1 MPRKKLILICQFGG
15 EFVTSDD
22 GCLTYTGGEAQA
34 LDINHET
41 IFHDLRLEMAK
52 MFNLEY
58 KSLSIK
64 YFLPGNRQTLIT
76 LANDKDLKRMYDFHG
91 DSVTADVFVLGR
103 EGFNPEDLPMHA
115 SRPSGIKLAKTVPAS
130 VASQDPTDTLSVAPA
145 DDANTHL
152 SVTLDM
158 NATPADTVKKRRRT
172 ASWKVGASDPA
183 IVAVTDKV
191 KETRK
196 SASRKKSFR
205 NHGAAALV
213 VEEEQQPMQSD
224 VPWVDISLYSST
236 DVNSKDISLEE
247 MVASWKDGI
256 VGVGQEFKNVVE
268 FRDAL
273 QKYAIAHR
281 FVYRLKKNDTNR
293 ASGVCV
299 AEGCSWSIH
308 ASWVPSDQ
316 VFRIKKMNKAHT
328 CGGESWKAAHPAKS
342 WLVSVIKDRLR
353 DSPHRKPKDIATC
366 ILKDFGIELNY
377 TQVWRGIEEARK
389 QLQGSYKEAYAQ
401 LPWFCDKMVEANPGS
416 SVELFIDD
424 DSKFQRLF
432 VSFHASI
439 HGFKNGCRPLLFLDS
454 ASLKSKYHEV
464 LLTATALDG
473 DDSAFPVA
481 FAIVDIENDNN
492 WHWFL
497 EQLRSAISTS
507 QSLTF
512 VSDKEK
518 GLLKSVL
525 EVFEN
530 AHHGYSI
537 YPLLDDFMRNL
548 RGPFHGDG
556 KAALP
561 ASFFAA
567 AHTVRFDSF
576 KMFTE
581 QIKQVSSKAYDWLMQ
596 IEPECWTNAFFKG
609 EIYNQ
614 ITVNIVELYTN
625 WIEEVWELPIIRKVE
640 ALGCKMMEL
649 MDKREMDSNGWTTNL
664 APSKEKKLQEETL
677 KAQAFKVLFSSDTV
691 FEVHGDSIFVVD
703 IVTRDC
709 SCMEWALTGLP
720 CCHAI
725 AVFNR
730 IGRSVYDYCSKYYTV
745 DSYRSTYSKS
755 INPVLDIFE
764 PLGEEDASE
773 VRQVLPPTTPRPP
786 TQPKEKQYKRKREL
800 KRVMTCTRCKGEG
813 HNKATCKETL

>member
-1 MPRKKLILICQFGG
+1 
-15 EFVTSDD
+15 
-22 GCLTYTGGEAQA
+22 
-34 LDINHET
+34 
-41 IFHDLRLEMAK
+41 
-52 MFNLEY
+52 
-58 KSLSIK
+58 
-64 YFLPGNRQTLIT
+64 
-76 LANDKDLKRMYDFHG
+76 MYDFHG

-115 SRPSGIKLAKTVPAS
+115 SRPSGIKLAKTVPVS

-145 DDANTHL
+145 DDANAHL

-299 AEGCSWSIH
+299 AE
-308 ASWVPSDQ
+308 
-316 VFRIKKMNKAHT
+316 
-328 CGGESWKAAHPAKS
+328 
-342 WLVSVIKDRLR
+342 
-353 DSPHRKPKDIATC
+353 
-366 ILKDFGIELNY
+366 DFGIELNY

-464 LLTATALDG
+464 LLAATALDG

-481 FAIVDIENDNN
+481 FAIVDVENDNN

-530 AHHGYSI
+530 AHH
-537 YPLLDDFMRNL
+537 
-548 RGPFHGDG
+548 
-556 KAALP
+556 
-561 ASFFAA
+561 
-567 AHTVRFDSF
+567 VRFDSF

-764 PLGEEDASE
+764 PLGEEDAQ
-773 VRQVLPPTTPRPP
+773 R
-786 TQPKEKQYKRKREL
+786 
-800 KRVMTCTRCKGEG
+800 
-813 HNKATCKETL
+813 